1 MNKVDPI
8 IAVNDVPASA
18 AWYQEVFGC
27 TGMHGGEHFEILLDR
42 KGEVLIC
49 LHQWGTHEH
58 PTMIEP
64 VQPGNGLI
72 LYLRTDQMETIHKL
86 LDAMKEKF
94 PEIPSLNFTVNIKLN
109 DTIYDGLGIWVLS
122 LHHWLCL

>member
-27 TGMHGGEHFEILLDR
+27 TGMHGGGHFEILLDGI
-42 KGEVLIC
+42 GEVLVC

-72 LYLRTDQMETIHKL
+72 LYLRTAH
-86 LDAMKEKF
+86 MKEIHENASRSEGAA
-94 PEIPSLNFTVNIKLN
+94 PSEIYKNPNAGMREFTLR
-109 DTIYDGLGIWVLS
+109 DPDGYFWIVSEAHSFGG
-122 LHHWLCL
+122 